1 LTPGVSSG
9 RPVAWEDAGRQIA
22 SLLGSYSAV
31 VVTSS
36 DPIAASHVALGI
48 ARSEAAHRRVVVG
61 DLVGDIPSLRS
72 LVKDEDP
79 HGITDS
85 FLYGVSFNK
94 IGYPVEGTEN
104 LYVMPSGTDPQ
115 IDDGILRNP
124 RWTKLAEG
132 FGEATS
138 LLLLVTP
145 SDSPGLSDLID
156 QLDGAVL
163 VKDAELSGAPSALV
177 LARVASPTPTLKI
190 PLHNITARAASW
202 RIGERAANWM
212 TSARAGNWRRQRW
225 FYPALAVIALILIVA
240 VGGAIMLS
248 RVGVKSRRSV
258 AMPAPVPVVTKPI
271 PAPTPPPPRPP
282 PETLYVAPPANVNDS
297 ASAAL
302 FAVELLVA
310 NTAEGANLF
319 VRKNGAALPAAAV
332 SPVVFGSERSTW
344 YQVTAGAYRTR
355 NQADSLLLALRS
367 SGIIRDTSGVSVT
380 RTPLALVVDSVPTQG
395 GIGDAVS
402 AALDKYA
409 ARGLQ
414 VYALMQDDGGALIYA
429 GAFATA
435 DQSAP
440 LIRTLRGAG
449 LKPKLVYRTGSAP

>member
-1 LTPGVSSG
+1 LTPRVSSG

-36 DPIAASHVALGI
+36 DPIAAAHVALGI

-85 FLYGVSFNK
+85 FLYGVSFTK

-104 LYVMPSGTDPQ
+104 LYVMPSGTDPH
-115 IDDGILRNP
+115 IDEEILSSP
-124 RWTKLAEG
+124 RWAKLAEG
-132 FGEATS
+132 FSATAS
-138 LLLLVTP
+138 FLLLVVP
-145 SDSPGLSDLID
+145 GDSPGLSDLID

-163 VKDAELSGAPSALV
+163 VKDADLPAAPSALV

-202 RIGERAANWM
+202 RVSARAANLM
-212 TSARAGNWRRQRW
+212 ITTRAASWRRHRW
-225 FYPALAVIALILIVA
+225 FYPALAVIALLLITA
-240 VGGAIMLS
+240 VGGAIMLA
-248 RVGVKSRRSV
+248 RVGATRRSAGLV
-258 AMPAPVPVVTKPI
+258 AARPVIVKPI

-297 ASAAL
+297 ASAAV

-332 SPVVFGSERSTW
+332 SPVVFGPERSTW
-344 YQVTAGAYRTR
+344 YQVTAGAYTTR

-367 SGIIRDTSGVSVT
+367 SGIIRDTTGVSVT

-414 VYALMQDDGGALIYA
+414 VYALMQDDGGALIYS
-429 GAFATA
+429 GAFARA

-449 LKPKLVYRTGSAP
+449 LKPVLVYRTGRAP